1 MDITLDVNKLLDLTR
16 VRLNDVTTEN
26 IMLHCLVEQQQ
37 AEIIQ
42 LKTALDELGLEVK
55 DAEDQRKQDSSASR

>member
-42 LKTALDELGLEVK
+42 LKMALDELGLEVK